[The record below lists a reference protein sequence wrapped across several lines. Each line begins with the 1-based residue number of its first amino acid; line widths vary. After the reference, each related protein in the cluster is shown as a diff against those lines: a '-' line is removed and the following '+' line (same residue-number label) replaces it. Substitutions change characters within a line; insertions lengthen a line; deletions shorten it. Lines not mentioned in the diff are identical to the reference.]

1 MVYNIMN
8 KFTLIPLISALS
20 CSPLIHAGGMGDQ
33 SCGNTGNCS
42 AGFISLEGGYTVN
55 TIGNYN
61 FTLLGVGGGA
71 FESIKTSQHYTG
83 RLAAGMLNMMDDQ
96 VGMTGELGWG
106 YYGRTTLNPPNLI
119 FGNLTIQNTLTGFDA
134 LVGIAYVQ
142 PYFSLSFKAGG
153 LIQNMVTNTTS
164 STDFAALLGFP
175 ATFATSTKVNQTAVL
190 PEIKLGASYNFD
202 SNWGLTAAFISAFG
216 SSPKTTATFDPVSGD
231 AVLTTNNQNPT
242 INALLLGVQYTA

>member
-20 CSPLIHAGGMGDQ
+20 FSSLIHAGGMGDQ

-42 AGFISLEGGYTVN
+42 SGFISLEGGYTVN
-55 TIGNYN
+55 SIGNYN
-61 FTLLGVGGGA
+61 FTLTGVGGGA

-83 RLAAGMLNMMDDQ
+83 RLAAGMINMMDDQ

-119 FGNLTIQNTLTGFDA
+119 FGNFSIQNTLTGFDA
-134 LVGIAYVQ
+134 LVGVAYVQ

-153 LIQNMVTNTTS
+153 LIQNMATTTS
-164 STDFAALLGFP
+164 SSTNFATLLGFP
-175 ATFATSTKVNQTAVL
+175 STFTNTTKVNQTAVL
-190 PEIKLGASYNFD
+190 PEIKLGAAYNFD
-202 SNWGLTAAFISAFG
+202 SNWSLTAAYLVAIG
-216 SSPKTTATFDPVSGD
+216 SSPKTTGTFDPTLVN
-231 AVLTTNNQNPT
+231 AALTTNNQNPT
-242 INALLLGVQYTA
+242 ISSLLLGIQYTA